1 VLLPLVLA
9 LKITKTSSTLVE
21 HLPHHPTVMGSGP
34 TGTGIENYK
43 KVLRWVYTSSTV
55 VECSTHN
62 PKMIV
67 RILPLALEAEMAN
80 FKFIKFVGCP
90 LVALWSNT
98 HLIALRRGFK
108 SCHWYQERE
117 WKIVSFIRLHWFA
130 SVAQWLNTH
139 LITLR

>member
-1 VLLPLVLA
+1 MLLPLVLA

-21 HLPHHPTVMGSGP
+21 HLPHHPNVMGSGP

-90 LVALWSNT
+90 
-98 HLIALRRGFK
+98 
-108 SCHWYQERE
+108 C
-117 WKIVSFIRLHWFA
+117 
-130 SVAQWLNTH
+130 VAQWLNTP
-139 LITLR
+139 LITLRQLFKSYHWHQGR